1 MERTVLLITAS
12 LVTASLGAL
21 TGCGSSPR
29 AAAPA
34 YTQEAQRDRSAPHPL
49 DPLTAG
55 EISSATALLQRAGL
69 VPPSVRVVTI
79 ELAEPEKQAVLSR
92 SATARPSRDARVV
105 LYDWA
110 SASTTELTVDLRRN
124 LAGTPA
130 TISTGDPPVR
140 RMVIARATEIAL
152 ADTRVV
158 DALRKRGVTAL
169 DRVTFLG
176 GLAEGMKLARRG
188 ATVPIEV
195 SAWVWDRVG
204 DAAILPGLGVHV
216 DLAGGT
222 VENLIDSPPQ
232 ALSSRT
238 TPAAAAPSDARRLTP
253 LNVSQPDGPSF
264 RLAGS
269 EIEWDRWR
277 LHFAVHPRR
286 GLELFDV
293 SLADA
298 AQQRPVL
305 YRASLSELITPYGD
319 PSFGSWYP
327 RDAGDYGMTAY
338 SADRAN
344 AIVGTDAPAHAVFA
358 PAVFADEHGRPVRL
372 ERAVAIYER
381 DGGVLW
387 RHARQ
392 GARAR
397 QLVLTGYATI
407 DNYDYLMSWIFS
419 QDGAI
424 DVQVQLTGVLNIRPD
439 PTAQDAMPMTQDGA
453 HYQHRVAS
461 NIMAPNHQHFFCWR
475 LDLDV
480 DGSANRV
487 VEWNTMN
494 AQPLL
499 HDTSG
504 EWFAMQQ
511 QTLSTET
518 AARRDADFSTARRWL
533 VVNNQHHN
541 ALGQPA
547 AYALVPGENAPPFP
561 APGSAP
567 RRRAPFMDHH
577 LWVTLFDARQ
587 VYASGEWVNLMRN
600 GEGVATWSAADR
612 SIVDRDV
619 VLWYTFAVTHLPRP
633 EDWPV
638 MPAHTAG
645 FRLVPVGFFATN
657 PARAAAAGN

>member
-1 MERTVLLITAS
+1 MDRRVLLITA
-12 LVTASLGAL
+12 LMTPLPVMLA
-21 TGCGSSPR
+21 GCGSSPR
-29 AAAPA
+29 AAAPVD
-34 YTQEAQRDRSAPHPL
+34 AQAVQPGGSPSHPL
-49 DPLTAG
+49 DPLTAD
-55 EISSATALLQRAGL
+55 EISRATVLLQRAGL
-69 VPPSVRVVTI
+69 VPPSVRMVTI
-79 ELAEPEKQAVLSR
+79 ELAEPEKQAVLAR
-92 SATARPSRDARVV
+92 SATALTSRHARVV

-110 SASTTELTVDLRRN
+110 TASTTELTVDLQRN
-124 LAGTPA
+124 LAGVPA
-130 TISTGDPPVR
+130 IVSTGDPPIR

-152 ADTRVV
+152 ANPRVV
-158 DALRKRGVTAL
+158 DALRTRGVTAL

-176 GLAEGMKLARRG
+176 GLGEGMKLARRG
-188 ATVPIEV
+188 AAVPIEV

-204 DAAILPGLGVHV
+204 DAAIVPGLRVRV

-222 VENLIDSPPQ
+222 VENVLDASPRAP
-232 ALSSRT
+232 SSRP
-238 TPAAAAPSDARRLTP
+238 TPAAASSDARRLTP
-253 LNVSQPDGPSF
+253 LVVSQPNGPSF

-277 LHFAVHPRR
+277 VHFAVHPRR
-286 GLELFDV
+286 GLEIFDV

-298 AQQRPVL
+298 AQQRKVL

-319 PSFGSWYP
+319 PEFGSWYP

-344 AIVGTDAPAHAVFA
+344 AIVGADAPAHAVFA
-358 PAVFADEHGRPVRL
+358 PAVFADDRGRPVRL

-387 RHARQ
+387 RHAAE

-397 QLVLTGYATI
+397 QLVLAGYATI

-424 DVQVQLTGVLNIRPD
+424 DVQVQLTGVMNIRPD
-439 PTAQDAMPMTQDGA
+439 RSGQDATPMTQDGA
-453 HYQHRVAS
+453 HYHHRVAS
-461 NIMAPNHQHFFCWR
+461 NVLAPNHQHFFCWR

-480 DGSANRV
+480 DGASNRV
-487 VEWNTMN
+487 VEWNTRN

-504 EWFAMQQ
+504 EWFAIEQ
-511 QTLSTET
+511 QTLSTEA
-518 AARRDADFSTARRWL
+518 AARRDVDLSTARRWL
-533 VVNNQHHN
+533 VVNSQRHN
-541 ALGQPA
+541 ALGQPT

-561 APGSAP
+561 APGSTP
-567 RRRAPFMDHH
+567 RRRAPFLDHH

-587 VYASGEWVNLMRN
+587 VYASGEWVNLMRE

-612 SIVDRDV
+612 NIVDRDV

-638 MPAHTAG
+638 MPTHTAG
-645 FRLVPVGFFATN
+645 FRLVPAGFFSAN
-657 PARAAAAGN
+657 PAR

>member
-1 MERTVLLITAS
+1 M
-12 LVTASLGAL
+12 
-21 TGCGSSPR
+21 
-29 AAAPA
+29 
-34 YTQEAQRDRSAPHPL
+34 
-49 DPLTAG
+49 
-55 EISSATALLQRAGL
+55 
-69 VPPSVRVVTI
+69 
-79 ELAEPEKQAVLSR
+79 
-92 SATARPSRDARVV
+92 

-110 SASTTELTVDLRRN
+110 TGSTTELTVDLRRN
-124 LAGTPA
+124 LAGRPA
-130 TISTGDPPVR
+130 IVATGDPPVR

-152 ADTRVV
+152 ADTRVL
-158 DALRKRGVTAL
+158 DALRSRGVTAL

-176 GLAEGMKLARRG
+176 GLAEGTTLRRRG
-188 ATVPIEV
+188 AAVPIEV
-195 SAWVWDRVG
+195 IAWVWDRIG
-204 DAAILPGLGVHV
+204 DGSVLPGLRVRV

-222 VENLIDSPPQ
+222 VENVVDVPPRGE
-232 ALSSRT
+232 SSGPA
-238 TPAAAAPSDARRLTP
+238 PAAASSDARRLTP
-253 LNVSQPDGPSF
+253 LNVSQPEGPSF

-286 GLELFDV
+286 GLEIFDV

-298 AQQRPVL
+298 ARQRPVL
-305 YRASLSELITPYGD
+305 YRASLSDLITPYGD
-319 PSFGSWYP
+319 PEFGSWYP
-327 RDAGDYGMTAY
+327 RDAGDYGMTVY

-344 AIVGTDAPAHAVFA
+344 AIVGADAPTHAVFA
-358 PAVFADEHGRPVRL
+358 PAVFADDRGRPIRL

-387 RHARQ
+387 RHAGEGR
-392 GARAR
+392 RAR

-407 DNYDYLMSWIFS
+407 DNYDYLISWIFS

-424 DVQVQLTGVLNIRPD
+424 DVQAQLTGMMNTLPNRS
-439 PTAQDAMPMTQDGA
+439 AQDATAMNQDGA
-453 HYQHRVAS
+453 HYHHRVAS

-480 DGSANRV
+480 DGAANRV
-487 VEWNTMN
+487 VEWNTRN
-494 AQPLL
+494 AQPRLR
-499 HDTSG
+499 DTSG

-518 AARRDADFSTARRWL
+518 AARRDLDFSTARRWL
-533 VVNNQHHN
+533 VVNSQQRN
-541 ALGQPA
+541 ALGQPT

-587 VYASGEWVNLMRN
+587 VYASGEWVNLMRE
-600 GEGVATWSAADR
+600 GEGVAAWSTADR
-612 SIVDRDV
+612 NIVDRDV

-638 MPAHTAG
+638 MPVHTAG
-645 FRLVPVGFFATN
+645 FKLVRRDSSPPVRRGRTYAPRSLNKRSRSEKWTTA
-657 PARAAAAGN
+657 PTP

>member
-1 MERTVLLITAS
+1 MDRTVPLITA
-12 LVTASLGAL
+12 LLLTASLGVV

-34 YTQEAQRDRSAPHPL
+34 EARDVQPGRSGSHPL
-49 DPLTAG
+49 DPLTAD
-55 EISSATALLQRAGL
+55 EIATAAALLQRAGL
-69 VPPSVRVVTI
+69 APASVRMVTI
-79 ELAEPEKQAVLSR
+79 ELAEPEKQAVLAR
-92 SATARPSRDARVV
+92 SADALHSRRARVV

-110 SASTTELTVDLRRN
+110 TAATTELTVDLRRN

-130 TISTGDPPVR
+130 IVATGDPPVR
-140 RMVIARATEIAL
+140 RLVIARATEIAL
-152 ADTRVV
+152 ADKRVL
-158 DALRKRGVTAL
+158 DALRTRGVTAL

-188 ATVPIEV
+188 AAVPIEV
-195 SAWVWDRVG
+195 IAWVWDRIG
-204 DAAILPGLGVHV
+204 DASVLPGLRVRV

-222 VENLIDSPPQ
+222 VERVVDSS
-232 ALSSRT
+232 LREESSGSI
-238 TPAAAAPSDARRLTP
+238 PAAASSDARRLTP
-253 LNVSQPDGPSF
+253 LNVSQPEGPSF

-298 AQQRPVL
+298 ARQRPVL

-319 PSFGSWYP
+319 PGFGSWYP

-344 AIVGTDAPAHAVFA
+344 AIVGADAPAHAVFA
-358 PAVFADEHGRPVRL
+358 PAVFADDRGRPIRL

-387 RHARQ
+387 RHAGEGR
-392 GARAR
+392 RAR

-407 DNYDYLMSWIFS
+407 DNYDYLLSWIFS

-424 DVQVQLTGVLNIRPD
+424 DLQVQLTGMMNTRPD
-439 PTAQDAMPMTQDGA
+439 PSARDAMPMNQDGA
-453 HYQHRVAS
+453 HYHHRVAS

-480 DGSANRV
+480 DGAANRV
-487 VEWNTMN
+487 VEWNTVN

-499 HDTSG
+499 HDASG

-511 QTLSTET
+511 QTLATES
-518 AARRDADFSTARRWL
+518 AARRDLDFSTARRWL
-533 VVNNQHHN
+533 VVNSQQRN
-541 ALGQPA
+541 ALGQPT
-547 AYALVPGENAPPFP
+547 AYALVPGDNAPPFP
-561 APGSAP
+561 AAGSAP

-587 VYASGEWVNLMRN
+587 VYASGEWVNLMRE
-600 GEGVATWSAADR
+600 GEGVAAWSAADR
-612 SIVDRDV
+612 NIVDRDV

-638 MPAHTAG
+638 MPVHTAG
-645 FRLVPVGFFATN
+645 FKLVPAGFFAEN
-657 PARAAAAGN
+657 PAR